1 MLKMKRLLVII
12 SLFTA
17 SVSYGQTQWK
27 IDKTHSIIRFT
38 TTHMLISEVEGK
50 FNEFEGTVLSSSDD
64 FIGSTVNFTAK
75 VSSIDTESE
84 RRDNH
89 LKSDDFFNAE
99 TYPDI
104 VFTGKIVKEGDKYFL
119 VGNFTIRET
128 TKEIKFDV
136 KYNGQIAGRRGKK
149 AGFKVTGEISRF
161 DYGLKWDS
169 TMSDGGLV
177 VAEDIMITCNL
188 ELNEVVEE
196 K

>member
-1 MLKMKRLLVII
+1 MKRLLII
-12 SLFTA
+12 ICLFSA
-17 SVSYGQTQWK
+17 SISYGQTQWK

-38 TTHMLISEVEGK
+38 TTHMMISEVEGK
-50 FNEFEGTVLSSSDD
+50 FGEFEGTIISSTDD
-64 FIGSTVNFTAK
+64 FVGSTVSFTAN
-75 VSSIDTESE
+75 VASVDTDSE

-99 TYPDI
+99 TYPEI
-104 VFTGKIVKEGDKYFL
+104 KFTGKIILEADKYYL
-119 VGNFTIRET
+119 VGKFTIRET

-149 AGFKVTGEISRF
+149 AGFKVTGQINRF

-169 TMSDGGLV
+169 TLDDGGLV
-177 VAEDIMITCNL
+177 VGEDIMITCNL
-188 ELNEVVEE
+188 ELNEVVED

>member
-1 MLKMKRLLVII
+1 MKKLLII
-12 SLFTA
+12 AFAFLATSSF
-17 SVSYGQTQWK
+17 GQTEWK

-50 FNEFEGTVLSSSDD
+50 FNEFEGTIISSSDD

-75 VSSIDTESE
+75 VGSIDTESE

-99 TYPDI
+99 TYPNI
-104 VFTGKIVKEGDKYFL
+104 VFAGKIIQEGEKYFL

-128 TKEIKFDV
+128 TKEINFDV

-149 AGFKVTGEISRF
+149 AGFKVTGQINRF
-161 DYGLKWDS
+161 EYGLKWDS
-169 TMSDGGLV
+169 TMTGGGLV
-177 VAEDIMITCNL
+177 VGEDIMITCNL
-188 ELNEVVEE
+188 EINEVVED

>member
-1 MLKMKRLLVII
+1 MKRLLII
-12 SLFTA
+12 ICLFTA
-17 SVSYGQTQWK
+17 SISYGQTQWK

-38 TTHMLISEVEGK
+38 TTHMMISEVEGK
-50 FNEFEGTVLSSSDD
+50 FGEFEGTIISSTDD
-64 FIGSTVNFTAK
+64 FVGSTVSFTAN
-75 VSSIDTESE
+75 VASVDTDSE

-99 TYPDI
+99 TYPEI
-104 VFTGKIVKEGDKYFL
+104 KFTGKIILEADKYYL
-119 VGNFTIRET
+119 VGKFTIRET

-149 AGFKVTGEISRF
+149 AGFKVTGQINRF

-169 TMSDGGLV
+169 TLDDGGLV
-177 VAEDIMITCNL
+177 VGEDIMITCNL
-188 ELNEVVEE
+188 ELNEVVED

>member
-1 MLKMKRLLVII
+1 MKKLLII
-12 SLFTA
+12 ICLF
-17 SVSYGQTQWK
+17 SVTISYGQTEWK

-50 FNEFEGTVLSSSDD
+50 FNEFEATVISPNDD
-64 FIGSTVNFTAK
+64 FIGSTVKFTAK
-75 VSSIDTESE
+75 VASIDTESE

-99 TYPDI
+99 NFPDI
-104 VFTGKIVKEGDKYFL
+104 VFSGKITVEGDKYFL
-119 VGNFTIRET
+119 VGDFTIRET
-128 TKEIKFDV
+128 TKEIKLDV

-149 AGFKVTGEISRF
+149 AGFKVTGKINRF

-169 TMSDGGLV
+169 TMEDGGLV
-177 VAEDIMITCNL
+177 VGEDIMITCNL
-188 ELNEVVEE
+188 ELNEVVED